1 MGGKCA
7 GHIAEQTIS
16 DRPIKM
22 MLRQACGICCLCL
35 QSHMYWLF
43 TLPIYGIEKL
53 RQRVVW

>member
-16 DRPIKM
+16 DRSIKM
-22 MLRQACGICCLCL
+22 MLRQACGIRCLCL